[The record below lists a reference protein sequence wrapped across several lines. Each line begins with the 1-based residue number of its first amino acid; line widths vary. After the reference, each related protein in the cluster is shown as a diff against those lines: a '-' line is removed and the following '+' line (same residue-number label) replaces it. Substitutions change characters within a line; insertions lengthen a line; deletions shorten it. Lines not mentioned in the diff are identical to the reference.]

1 MKRVFSMNTVNS
13 EQYLVKNVLCQ
24 LMIAERMTLNVSVA
38 EDSVFT
44 AT

>member
-1 MKRVFSMNTVNS
+1 MNTVNS